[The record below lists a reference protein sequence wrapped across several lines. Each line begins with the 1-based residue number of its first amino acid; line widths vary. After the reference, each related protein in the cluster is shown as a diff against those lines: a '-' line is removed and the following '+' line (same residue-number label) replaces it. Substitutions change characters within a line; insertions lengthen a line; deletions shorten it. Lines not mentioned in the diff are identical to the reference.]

1 MIRKVMSY
9 HLKTLKTY
17 IYIPATATAGDEAG
31 VSGKLIKHWEP
42 KRDRDRENKCKTQ
55 GLL

>member
-1 MIRKVMSY
+1 MSY